1 MNNGFFESID
11 LEPFL
16 SLFFDNAPDLYVF
29 AKTRELKFT
38 MMNKALLKRLSLN
51 SESQVIGKT
60 DFDFFSP
67 NMAELFQ
74 REDCELFEKG
84 KPILN
89 RTWSVPNGK
98 AGLDWY
104 ISSKYPLQKKSGE
117 LAGYIG
123 IMRGIS
129 RAGNALEPYAELSP
143 VLKYIEMNFAT
154 QIEIQTLAELMHLSV
169 SQFERR
175 FKKLLNTTPLK
186 FINKVRVDKSC
197 EILINSYLTISTI
210 ALDCG
215 FFDHSYFT
223 KIFKKQMG
231 ITPLV
236 YRRQYFQK

>member
-1 MNNGFFESID
+1 
-11 LEPFL
+11 
-16 SLFFDNAPDLYVF
+16 
-29 AKTRELKFT
+29 
-38 MMNKALLKRLSLN
+38 
-51 SESQVIGKT
+51 
-60 DFDFFSP
+60 
-67 NMAELFQ
+67 
-74 REDCELFEKG
+74 
-84 KPILN
+84 
-89 RTWSVPNGK
+89 
-98 AGLDWY
+98 
-104 ISSKYPLQKKSGE
+104 
-117 LAGYIG
+117 
-123 IMRGIS
+123 
-129 RAGNALEPYAELSP
+129 
-143 VLKYIEMNFAT
+143 MNFAT